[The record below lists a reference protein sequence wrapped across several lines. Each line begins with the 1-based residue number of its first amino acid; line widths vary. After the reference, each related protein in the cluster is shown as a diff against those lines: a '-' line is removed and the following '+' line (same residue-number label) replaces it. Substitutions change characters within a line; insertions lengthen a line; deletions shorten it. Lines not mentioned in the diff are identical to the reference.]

1 MRIPM
6 LAEKLALAGFV
17 AIIIA
22 GTASAADMCVGA
34 GQWALPGDSTVRGVA
49 PDRLFAD
56 LARRRVV
63 LLGEIHD
70 DPDHHRWQLQT
81 IAGLYAVHPK
91 LAIGLE
97 MFPRRVQKVLDQ
109 WVGGELS
116 EAQFLERSEWR
127 VVWGHDAQMYLPI
140 FQFARMNRLPLLALN
155 VDHGL
160 TRKVGDKGWAQ
171 VPPSEREGVSDPV
184 PAGPEYLNLLWQS
197 FRQHPRAGQPE
208 PPPAPDFEDP
218 AFLKFVDNMLL
229 WDRAMA
235 QAVAERV
242 ARDDST
248 LVVGLM
254 GSGHLEDG
262 HGVPRQLADLA
273 VRDAAIL
280 LPWDTATGCDEVT
293 PRMASALFGIDP
305 REPSREEE
313 RPRLG
318 IVLEQAQ
325 DGIRVQKVVD
335 GSIAQQAGLHQD
347 DLIESIAG
355 QRVAATDDVIGA
367 VQRQAPGT
375 WLPMVVRRGEQ
386 TLDIIARF
394 PPRVRK

>member
-1 MRIPM
+1 MM
-6 LAEKLALAGFV
+6 AEKLAHVGLIAIVLAG
-17 AIIIA
+17 
-22 GTASAADMCVGA
+22 SAPAAEMCVGA
-34 GQWALPGDSTVRGVA
+34 GQWALPGDATVRGVA

-56 LARRRVV
+56 LARGRVV
-63 LLGEIHD
+63 LLGETHD
-70 DPDHHRWQLQT
+70 NPDHHRWQLQT
-81 IAGLYAVHPK
+81 IAGLYALHPK

-97 MFPRRVQKVLDQ
+97 MFPHRAQKVLDQ

-127 VVWGHDAQMYLPI
+127 TVWGYDAEMYLPI

-155 VDHGL
+155 VDRGL

-171 VPPSEREGVSDPV
+171 VPPSEREGVSDPA
-184 PAGPEYLNLLWQS
+184 PAGPEYLNVLWDS
-197 FRQHPRAGQPE
+197 FRQHASAGQPS
-208 PPPAPDFEDP
+208 PPPTPDFENP
-218 AFLKFVDNMLL
+218 AFLRFVDSMLL

-235 QAVAERV
+235 QGLAERV
-242 ARDDST
+242 LRDDGT

-254 GSGHLEDG
+254 GRGHLEDG
-262 HGVPRQLADLA
+262 QGAPRQLANLG
-273 VRDAAIL
+273 VSDAATL
-280 LPWDTATGCDEVT
+280 LPWDTASGCDEVT
-293 PRMASALFGIDP
+293 LRMASALFGVEP
-305 REPSREEE
+305 REPTNEDE

-318 IVLEQAQ
+318 IVLEQAE

-355 QRVAATDDVIGA
+355 QRVADTGDVIGA

-375 WLPMVVRRGEQ
+375 WLPIVVRRGAQ
-386 TLDIIARF
+386 TLDIVARF
-394 PPRVRK
+394 PPRARK